1 MLLNIFS
8 NKIIFK
14 PKFILAE
21 NKMIQLRKGFVIYNQ
36 ETVTLF
42 RNFVTPFNDENKTM
56 ESETSD
62 AIPKN
67 ERIYLSIGLGIF
79 ALVGGLFFPFPANLM
94 PLVGIPMIIKQ
105 IRELLK

>member
-1 MLLNIFS
+1 MM
-8 NKIIFK
+8 KTK
-14 PKFILAE
+14 
-21 NKMIQLRKGFVIYNQ
+21 RWNQ
-36 ETVTLF
+36 KHQM
-42 RNFVTPFNDENKTM
+42 PFQ
-56 ESETSD
+56 
-62 AIPKN
+62 KN